1 MFSNLTKSR
10 IKCFYIGHKMFLKYK
25 TFSPKSQKGGTPPTL
40 SGSDWLIQGFYVAL
54 RGFYVVL
61 ERCSAG

>member
-10 IKCFYIGHKMFLKYK
+10 IKSFYIGHKMFLKYK

-40 SGSDWLIQGFYVAL
+40 SGSDWLSEVFASGSDKNGKNTGQG
-54 RGFYVVL
+54 
-61 ERCSAG
+61 ST